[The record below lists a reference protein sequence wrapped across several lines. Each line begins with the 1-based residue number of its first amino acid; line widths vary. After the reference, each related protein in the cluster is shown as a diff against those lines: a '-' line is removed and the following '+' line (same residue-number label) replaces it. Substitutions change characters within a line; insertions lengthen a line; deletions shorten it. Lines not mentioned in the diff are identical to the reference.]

1 MNKHTSRS
9 EYRRNTRQNIC
20 VDLNT
25 YRRVVDIRDAL
36 QNLNKSY
43 RFTDKHIS
51 LNDTVKWLVNMK
63 PESWIQDIKGWSI

>member
-51 LNDTVKWLVNMK
+51 LNDTVKWLV
-63 PESWIQDIKGWSI
+63 I

>member
-1 MNKHTSRS
+1 MNKYTSRS

-36 QNLNKSY
+36 QNLNKAY
-43 RFTDKHIS
+43 PFTDKHIS
-51 LNDTVKWLVNMK
+51 LNDTVKWLVNVK
-63 PESWIQDIKGWSI
+63 PEAWIQDIKGWTK

>member
-9 EYRRNTRQNIC
+9 EYRKSTRQNIC

-25 YRRVVDIRDAL
+25 YTRVVDIRDAL

-43 RFTDKHIS
+43 QFTDKHIS
-51 LNDTVKWLVNMK
+51 LNDTVKWLINVK
-63 PESWIQDIKGWSI
+63 PESWIQDIKGWSA

>member
-43 RFTDKHIS
+43 RFTDKQIS

>member
-20 VDLNT
+20 VDVNT

-43 RFTDKHIS
+43 RFTDKQIS